1 MARERGNPQYEFLY
15 DSEVSDQV
23 QTTII
28 LLILHQSPGGR
39 FYDDLLDPEYSTP
52 EGFNDDGYDAVYST
66 DNEEV
71 KEAETVSRN
80 KLSPLARKRFK
91 AMLRAMAG
99 KRGEVARCMA
109 FCLEHGEAAGE
120 VSNIVISSLLVNS
133 TPVPRKIARLH
144 LISDI
149 VHNSAVTLPSAWK
162 YRQELQQRLGLVFDH
177 LSTIYHSFSGRMT
190 AETFKR
196 QVVAVVDVWDD
207 RIVFPPDQTLIW
219 KERLDGKEVVK
230 VATVDA
236 AEVVVVQQVPSASK
250 FKLAFKPITDPE
262 GEEDMELDDDDE
274 LPKAEAG
281 AQDKA
286 MQVDDEDLD
295 GAPMVEEDVDG
306 EALDEDVDGAP
317 LDDLDGAPL
326 DDVDGEPLDVDGEP
340 SQ

>member
-1 MARERGNPQYEFLY
+1 M
-15 DSEVSDQV
+15 
-23 QTTII
+23 
-28 LLILHQSPGGR
+28 
-39 FYDDLLDPEYSTP
+39 YDDLLDPEYSTP
-52 EGFNDDGYDAVYST
+52 EGFDDDGYDAVYST
-66 DNEEV
+66 DNEEM
-71 KEAETVSRN
+71 KETETVSRT

-91 AMLRAMAG
+91 AMLRAMTG

-109 FCLEHGEAAGE
+109 FCLEHGEAAAE

-133 TPVPRKIARLH
+133 TAVPRKIARLH

-219 KERLDGKEVVK
+219 RERLDGKEAVKAPTIDVV
-230 VATVDA
+230 
-236 AEVVVVQQVPSASK
+236 EQVVIQEAPTTSK
-250 FKLAFKPITDPE
+250 FKSAFKPIADAE
-262 GEEDMELDDDDE
+262 GEEDMELDDDDMM
-274 LPKAEAG
+274 PNAESTPVG
-281 AQDKA
+281 KP
-286 MQVDDEDLD
+286 MQVDEEND
-295 GAPMVEEDVDG
+295 EDVDG

-326 DDVDGEPLDVDGEP
+326 DEDMDGEPVDLDGEP
-340 SQ
+340 IQ